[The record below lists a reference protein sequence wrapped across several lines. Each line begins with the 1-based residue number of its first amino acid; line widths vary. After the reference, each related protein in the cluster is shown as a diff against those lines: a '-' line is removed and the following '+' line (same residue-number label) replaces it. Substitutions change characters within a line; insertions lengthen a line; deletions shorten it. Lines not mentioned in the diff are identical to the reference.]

1 MNESIQAIIFD
12 VGGVLV
18 RTHDHSGRRAW
29 EDRLSLAPG
38 ELEAIVL
45 NSEMGHRAQ
54 RGQITDSELW
64 AWVSERFGLGDELDA
79 FRRDFWRGDKVDQNL
94 VELVGRL
101 NRRYQTAIISN
112 ATDALLSTLEDYQL
126 LSEFDLVVG
135 SAYEGIMKPSP
146 AIFEAALIR
155 LGREASATVFI
166 DDAPAN
172 IAGAQA
178 VGMRTVLFNPAL
190 DLAEELVAL
199 GVQLH

>member
-79 FRRDFWRGDKVDQNL
+79 FRRDFWRGDEVDQNL